1 MSGVLAAGETQP
13 GRNIPEELRTLPRSS
28 DSRSVAWAETAQ
40 HQADHG
46 EADEHGSLASVTLV
60 IAGEPTTTADP
71 CEGAFD
77 DPSFRQDNEAVLVAA
92 AHDLQFPD
100 ARARDDGRHL
110 APLIARV
117 ADEALNEREAASCLP
132 QQSLCTVSI
141 LDACRMHADGQ
152 QQAERIGQDVALAA
166 KHLLASVIAGRV
178 ERSPPLTAPF
188 AVWLSMIAVVGLA
201 SRPACSR
208 TST

>member
-1 MSGVLAAGETQP
+1 MVRYVFRKGQP
-13 GRNIPEELRTLPRSS
+13 
-28 DSRSVAWAETAQ
+28 
-40 HQADHG
+40 
-46 EADEHGSLASVTLV
+46 EHSIVEFLKRGKV
-60 IAGEPTTTADP
+60 
-71 CEGAFD
+71 
-77 DPSFRQDNEAVLVAA
+77 
-92 AHDLQFPD
+92 
-100 ARARDDGRHL
+100 
-110 APLIARV
+110 
-117 ADEALNEREAASCLP
+117 EREAASCLP
-132 QQSLCTVSI
+132 QQRLCTVSI
-141 LDACRMHADGQ
+141 LDACRMDADGQ

>member
-1 MSGVLAAGETQP
+1 MLGGYTQ
-13 GRNIPEELRTLPRSS
+13 L
-28 DSRSVAWAETAQ
+28 
-40 HQADHG
+40 
-46 EADEHGSLASVTLV
+46 SVTAV
-60 IAGEPTTTADP
+60 PSTSKINTPSAWSKPQHDSVHRQGRTP
-71 CEGAFD
+71 FD

-92 AHDLQFPD
+92 AHDLQFPG
-100 ARARDDGRHL
+100 AGAGDGSLHL
-110 APLIARV
+110 APLITRV
-117 ADEALNEREAASCLP
+117 ADDALDEWKAASCLP
-132 QQSLCTVSI
+132 QQRLCTVSI
-141 LDACRMHADGQ
+141 LDACRMDADGQ

-166 KHLLASVIAGRV
+166 KHLLASVIAGGV